1 VKDEKNILEMVLSLL
16 LPLVFAGVFVL
27 ILVLWF
33 QVDNSDSVETLQ
45 QPQAAVQETGES
57 EDTVHKEK
65 QGQED
70 ETDLAGTAQA
80 RQLLADM
87 SLEDKVAQLFVITP
101 EALTGIEDVT
111 AAGESTSQA
120 YDACPVGGLVYFQN
134 NLESEDQLRTM
145 LTNMRQISTSRA
157 GVPAFLS
164 IDEEGGEV
172 ARIANHE
179 NFSVENTGPMRE
191 IGRSGDKAEAHAAGA
206 AIGGYLKDFGFN
218 LDYAPV
224 ADVAA
229 SEENSVIG
237 NRSFGTDPQTVGEM
251 TAEAVKGFKSQGM
264 LTVLKHFPGHGSTT
278 EDSHQE
284 FAYNNKTKEELK
296 SQDFVPFQSGIEAG
310 ADMVMVGHICV
321 PNVTGDDMPSS
332 LSAKVVTDIL
342 RGELG
347 FKGLVITDALN
358 MGAISGSYESAEAAV
373 RALEAGC
380 DLLLMPEDFQ
390 TAFQGV
396 LDGVNSGR
404 ITEERID
411 ESVKRILEVKTRI

>member
-1 VKDEKNILEMVLSLL
+1 MKDEKNILEMVLSLL

-321 PNVTGDDMPSS
+321 PNVTGDDTPSS

-390 TAFQGV
+390 TALQGV

>member
-1 VKDEKNILEMVLSLL
+1 MKDEKNILEIVLSLL
-16 LPLVFAGVFVL
+16 LPLVFVGVFVL
-27 ILVLWF
+27 ILVFWF
-33 QVDNSDSVETLQ
+33 QVDNSDSVPTMQ
-45 QPQAAVQETGES
+45 QLQAAVQETGES
-57 EDTVHKEK
+57 EDAVHKEK
-65 QGQED
+65 KGQEG
-70 ETDLAGTAQA
+70 ETDQAGTAKA

-111 AAGESTSQA
+111 AAGESTSRA

-179 NFSVENTGPMRE
+179 SFSVENTGPMQE
-191 IGRSGDKAEAHAAGA
+191 IGKSGDKTEAYAAGA
-206 AIGGYLKDFGFN
+206 AIGGYLKDYGFN

-284 FAYNNKTKEELK
+284 FAYNNKTEEELK

-321 PNVTGDDMPSS
+321 PTVTGDDTPSS
-332 LSAKVVTDIL
+332 LSTKVVTDIL

-358 MGAISGSYESAEAAV
+358 MGAISGSYEAAEAAV

-390 TAFQGV
+390 AAYQGV

>member
-1 VKDEKNILEMVLSLL
+1 MVLSLL

-321 PNVTGDDMPSS
+321 PNVTGDDTPSS

-390 TAFQGV
+390 AAYQGV

>member
-1 VKDEKNILEMVLSLL
+1 MKDEKNILEMVLSLL
-16 LPLVFAGVFVL
+16 LPLVFVGVFVL

-80 RQLLADM
+80 RKLLADM

-101 EALTGIEDVT
+101 EALTGIADVT
-111 AAGESTSQA
+111 AAGESTSKA

-191 IGRSGDKAEAHAAGA
+191 IGESGDKTEAYAAGA
-206 AIGGYLKDFGFN
+206 AIGGYLKDYGFN

-251 TAEAVKGFKSQGM
+251 TAEAVKGFKSQGI

-321 PNVTGDDMPSS
+321 PNVTGDDTPST
-332 LSAKVVTDIL
+332 LSEKVVTDIL

-390 TAFQGV
+390 AAYQGV

>member
-1 VKDEKNILEMVLSLL
+1 MKDEKNILEMVLSLL

-33 QVDNSDSVETLQ
+33 QVDNSDSVEALQ

-206 AIGGYLKDFGFN
+206 AIGGYLKDYGFN

-321 PNVTGDDMPSS
+321 PNVTGDDTPSS

>member
-1 VKDEKNILEMVLSLL
+1 MKDEKNILEMVLSLL

>member
-1 VKDEKNILEMVLSLL
+1 MVLSLL

-33 QVDNSDSVETLQ
+33 QVDNSDSVEALQ

-206 AIGGYLKDFGFN
+206 AIGGYLKDYGFN

-321 PNVTGDDMPSS
+321 PNVTGDDTPSS

>member
-1 VKDEKNILEMVLSLL
+1 MKDEKNILEIVLSLL
-16 LPLVFAGVFVL
+16 LPLVFVGVFVL
-27 ILVLWF
+27 ILVFWF
-33 QVDNSDSVETLQ
+33 QADNSDSVQTMQ
-45 QPQAAVQETGES
+45 QHQPAVQETGES
-57 EDTVHKEK
+57 GDAVYKEK
-65 QGQED
+65 QDQVD
-70 ETDLAGTAQA
+70 ETDLAGAAQA
-80 RQLLADM
+80 RKLLADM

-101 EALTGIEDVT
+101 EALTGIADVT
-111 AAGESTSQA
+111 AAGESTSRA

-164 IDEEGGEV
+164 IDEEGGKV

-179 NFSVENTGPMRE
+179 NFFVENAGPMRE
-191 IGRSGDKAEAHAAGA
+191 IGESGDKTEAYAAGA
-206 AIGGYLKDFGFN
+206 AIGGYLKDYGFN

-251 TAEAVKGFKSQGM
+251 TAEAVKGFKSQGI

-296 SQDFVPFQSGIEAG
+296 SQDFVPFHSGIEAG
-310 ADMVMVGHICV
+310 ADMVMVGHICL
-321 PNVTGDDMPSS
+321 PSVTEDDTPSS

-390 TAFQGV
+390 AAFQGV
-396 LDGVNSGR
+396 LEGVNSGR

-411 ESVKRILEVKTRI
+411 ESVKRILEVKIRI

>member
-1 VKDEKNILEMVLSLL
+1 
-16 LPLVFAGVFVL
+16 
-27 ILVLWF
+27 
-33 QVDNSDSVETLQ
+33 
-45 QPQAAVQETGES
+45 
-57 EDTVHKEK
+57 
-65 QGQED
+65 
-70 ETDLAGTAQA
+70 
-80 RQLLADM
+80 
-87 SLEDKVAQLFVITP
+87 
-101 EALTGIEDVT
+101 
-111 AAGESTSQA
+111 
-120 YDACPVGGLVYFQN
+120 
-134 NLESEDQLRTM
+134 
-145 LTNMRQISTSRA
+145 MRQISTSRA

-390 TAFQGV
+390 TAFQGCWMV
-396 LDGVNSGR
+396 
-404 ITEERID
+404 
-411 ESVKRILEVKTRI
+411 

>member
-1 VKDEKNILEMVLSLL
+1 MVLSLL

>member
-1 VKDEKNILEMVLSLL
+1 MKDEKNILEMVLSLL

-157 GVPAFLS
+157 GVPAF
-164 IDEEGGEV
+164 
-172 ARIANHE
+172 
-179 NFSVENTGPMRE
+179 
-191 IGRSGDKAEAHAAGA
+191 
-206 AIGGYLKDFGFN
+206 
-218 LDYAPV
+218 
-224 ADVAA
+224 
-229 SEENSVIG
+229 
-237 NRSFGTDPQTVGEM
+237 
-251 TAEAVKGFKSQGM
+251 
-264 LTVLKHFPGHGSTT
+264 
-278 EDSHQE
+278 
-284 FAYNNKTKEELK
+284 
-296 SQDFVPFQSGIEAG
+296 
-310 ADMVMVGHICV
+310 
-321 PNVTGDDMPSS
+321 
-332 LSAKVVTDIL
+332 
-342 RGELG
+342 
-347 FKGLVITDALN
+347 
-358 MGAISGSYESAEAAV
+358 
-373 RALEAGC
+373 
-380 DLLLMPEDFQ
+380 
-390 TAFQGV
+390 
-396 LDGVNSGR
+396 
-404 ITEERID
+404 
-411 ESVKRILEVKTRI
+411 

>member
-1 VKDEKNILEMVLSLL
+1 MKDEKNILEIVLSLL
-16 LPLVFAGVFVL
+16 LPLVFVGVFVL
-27 ILVLWF
+27 ILVFWF
-33 QVDNSDSVETLQ
+33 QVDNSDSVPTMQ
-45 QPQAAVQETGES
+45 QLQAAVQETGES
-57 EDTVHKEK
+57 EDAVHKEK
-65 QGQED
+65 KGQEG
-70 ETDLAGTAQA
+70 ETDQAGTAKA

-111 AAGESTSQA
+111 AAGESTSRA
-120 YDACPVGGLVYFQN
+120 YVACPVGGLVYFQN

-179 NFSVENTGPMRE
+179 SFSVENTGPMQE
-191 IGRSGDKAEAHAAGA
+191 IGKSGDKTEAYAAGA
-206 AIGGYLKDFGFN
+206 AIGGYLKDYGFN

-284 FAYNNKTKEELK
+284 FAYNNKTEEELK

-321 PNVTGDDMPSS
+321 PTVTGDDTPSS
-332 LSAKVVTDIL
+332 LSTKVVTDIL

-358 MGAISGSYESAEAAV
+358 MGAISGSYEAAEAAV

-390 TAFQGV
+390 AAYQGV

>member
-1 VKDEKNILEMVLSLL
+1 MVLSLL

-321 PNVTGDDMPSS
+321 PNVTGDDTPSS

>member
-1 VKDEKNILEMVLSLL
+1 MKDEKNILEMVLSLL

-111 AAGESTSQA
+111 AAGESKSQA

>member
-1 VKDEKNILEMVLSLL
+1 MKDEKNILEMVLSLL

-321 PNVTGDDMPSS
+321 PNVTGDDTPSS

-390 TAFQGV
+390 AAYQGV